1 MGSKTKT
8 SKSNNNRTS
17 GYQGVI
23 GPQKEILAPL
33 GMGPGQSMAMAG
45 NTGLASATPAQAR
58 QIQQGLQNLGQPSSF
73 QAIGQ
78 NIGEVGSKYRR
89 PADVASYAEKM
100 QQLNRALDAG
110 GNIFTGPDEI
120 ERVNLAGT
128 GIKDEQGR
136 TILSMMTPELTATA
150 PTMGQLGGDI
160 GRAFTGY
167 DSLQYTDPTSNVPQ
181 MVRTKGLA
189 DVLARA
195 AIPGSMAL
203 NIIQDLYGKG
213 KNFFFPEEEE
223 EDTFSSAADAMGGA
237 AAMSL
242 GDIRTQKNLA
252 GTTADEIDQFIR
264 TIGQPNVDPFSS
276 GADATRPVNT
286 TDRYSSAADAMGGA
300 GVDLEKLERAN
311 ELLKEMETYEPKPN
325 IFGLTDEGTYEVGPN
340 LIGVGPEMGIFNDPF
355 DRSSGYTPGLQ
366 KYYENLIAQGVSPE
380 EAERMTLNLSAY
392 GYKDGGLTTTVPPK
406 EGPMSAGVASLFKN
420 K

>member
-8 SKSNNNRTS
+8 SKPNNNRTS

-23 GPQKEILAPL
+23 GPQREILAPL
-33 GMGPGQSMAMAG
+33 GMGPAQSMAMAG

-110 GNIFTGPDEI
+110 GNIFTGPDQI

-136 TILSMMTPELTATA
+136 TILSMMSPELTATA
-150 PTMGQLGGDI
+150 PTMEQLGGDI
-160 GRAFTGY
+160 ARAVTGY
-167 DSLQYTDPTSNVPQ
+167 NTLEYTDPQTNVPS
-181 MVRTKGLA
+181 MVRKKGLA
-189 DVLARA
+189 DLLMKA
-195 AIPGSMAL
+195 AIPGQLAFSIAK
-203 NIIQDLYGKG
+203 DLFGKY
-213 KNFFFPEEEE
+213 FPGQEEEE

-237 AAMSL
+237 TAMSL

-276 GADATRPVNT
+276 GADATRPVDT

-300 GVDLEKLERAN
+300 AIDLEKLEQAN

-366 KYYENLIAQGVSPE
+366 TYYDNLIEQGVSPE